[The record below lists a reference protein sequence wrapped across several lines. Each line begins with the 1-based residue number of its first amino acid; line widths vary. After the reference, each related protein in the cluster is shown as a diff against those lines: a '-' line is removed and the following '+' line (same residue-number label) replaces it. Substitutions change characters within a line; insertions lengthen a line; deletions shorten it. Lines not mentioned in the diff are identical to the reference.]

1 MGSEVT
7 EIVEMQG
14 VTGLF
19 LRTGVGGQ
27 NFGKQWKWRRQNRI
41 AVGEEDSADGEGE
54 KSGEAFS
61 KKGGIVAVLVGERH
75 ESMGREVDEGI
86 ADDQGAGG
94 SVKVRRLALARAG

>member
-14 VTGLF
+14 VAGLF

-41 AVGEEDSADGEGE
+41 PVGEEDSADGEGE
-54 KSGEAFS
+54 KSSEAFP
-61 KKGGIVAVLVGERH
+61 KEGGIGDSGGAVVLRKTQNG
-75 ESMGREVDEGI
+75 
-86 ADDQGAGG
+86 GAGG
-94 SVKVRRLALARAG
+94 